1 MHSVNLI
8 VVEDE
13 PAILSGIAA
22 QIKRMDLPISIT
34 GIYLNGAEA
43 LKDLSNSK
51 PDLIITDVQMPVMTG
66 LELISRLKEQQYPAE
81 YLVLSGYAEFEY
93 VQKALRLNV
102 SNYLLKPLRFR
113 ELQESLSE
121 VCSRILSRRH
131 EQELLSLQNLFFPSQ
146 DSKASSLPLPEGP
159 YRLFLYQ
166 EGPFLDIP
174 LEVSIQQSF
183 FLPDSWNFLWNRLP
197 DAPLTIYGF

>member
-22 QIKRMDLPISIT
+22 QIKRMDLPLSIT

-81 YLVLSGYAEFEY
+81 
-93 VQKALRLNV
+93 
-102 SNYLLKPLRFR
+102 
-113 ELQESLSE
+113 
-121 VCSRILSRRH
+121 RICR
-131 EQELLSLQNLFFPSQ
+131 
-146 DSKASSLPLPEGP
+146 
-159 YRLFLYQ
+159 
-166 EGPFLDIP
+166 I
-174 LEVSIQQSF
+174 
-183 FLPDSWNFLWNRLP
+183 
-197 DAPLTIYGF
+197 

>member
-102 SNYLLKPLRFR
+102 SNYLL
-113 ELQESLSE
+113 
-121 VCSRILSRRH
+121 
-131 EQELLSLQNLFFPSQ
+131 
-146 DSKASSLPLPEGP
+146 
-159 YRLFLYQ
+159 
-166 EGPFLDIP
+166 
-174 LEVSIQQSF
+174 
-183 FLPDSWNFLWNRLP
+183 
-197 DAPLTIYGF
+197 

>member
-66 LELISRLKEQQYPAE
+66 LELISRLKEQQYPA
-81 YLVLSGYAEFEY
+81 V
-93 VQKALRLNV
+93 
-102 SNYLLKPLRFR
+102 P
-113 ELQESLSE
+113 
-121 VCSRILSRRH
+121 IL
-131 EQELLSLQNLFFPSQ
+131 LQNLHIPDYESANPLMTILQFY
-146 DSKASSLPLPEGP
+146 ALLSSPESMI
-159 YRLFLYQ
+159 RL
-166 EGPFLDIP
+166 I
-174 LEVSIQQSF
+174 
-183 FLPDSWNFLWNRLP
+183 N
-197 DAPLTIYGF
+197 

>member
-66 LELISRLKEQQYPAE
+66 LELISRLKEQQYPA
-81 YLVLSGYAEFEY
+81 VCPKSAPAQCFQLSVKTSA
-93 VQKALRLNV
+93 
-102 SNYLLKPLRFR
+102 
-113 ELQESLSE
+113 
-121 VCSRILSRRH
+121 
-131 EQELLSLQNLFFPSQ
+131 FPGT
-146 DSKASSLPLPEGP
+146 AG
-159 YRLFLYQ
+159 
-166 EGPFLDIP
+166 IP
-174 LEVSIQQSF
+174 VRSM
-183 FLPDSWNFLWNRLP
+183 LPDSLKTP
-197 DAPLTIYGF
+197 